1 MSNSTGRLVTR
12 AFWVAATVVTLMGLT
27 PLAAMATPPSN
38 GTVVEGNSVPGVALG
53 ANRIQVQA
61 AWGTPTFCQS
71 GSRSGD
77 RALCTWRLADGS
89 VDLSFTSKKG
99 GDPTGND
106 SDVVAGTDWTGIAG
120 WVTTHGVSAT
130 QALSDPESV
139 PPAYPNAQVFRYGNG
154 HLLEVLDNHLG
165 LEVYWATL
173 PYSTEWT
180 VTMFIF
186 RPRA

>member
-1 MSNSTGRLVTR
+1 MSNSAGRLVAR
-12 AFWVAATVVTLMGLT
+12 AFWVATAVAVLIGFAA
-27 PLAAMATPPSN
+27 PAAMAAPPSS
-38 GTVVEGNSVPGVALG
+38 GTVVEGSSVPGVALG
-53 ANRIQVQA
+53 ANRTQVQA
-61 AWGTPTFCQS
+61 AWGAPAFCQS

-89 VDLSFTSKKG
+89 VDLSFRSKRG

-106 SDVVAGTDWTGIAG
+106 SDVVGGVDWTGIAG
-120 WVTTHGVSAT
+120 WVTTHGVSAV

-165 LEVYWATL
+165 VEVYWVTL

-180 VTMFIF
+180 VTMYIF